1 MHAAAHR
8 TDRLPYGRNALRT
21 DTHATFFNLS
31 MRQATIPA
39 ALLGLLLVATP
50 NAHAAGAS
58 GQTIGLTCVVCHG
71 PGGKGAGAIPPLA
84 GRSAD
89 QLYAAM
95 KAFKDGSR
103 PATVMDR
110 HAKGYS
116 DEELRAVS
124 EYFASLPAK

>member
-8 TDRLPYGRNALRT
+8 TDRSPYGRNAHRT
-21 DTHATFFNLS
+21 DAPANSFTSFMCKSA
-31 MRQATIPA
+31 MPA
-39 ALLGLLLVATP
+39 ALLGLLLIATP

-58 GQTIGLTCVVCHG
+58 GQTIGLTCVACHG